1 MFRPLMAQP
10 GMGRVGRGRIADRSR
25 IIHEQLF
32 GTGSYMCGSPGPASA
47 GDDYM
52 VQNAGMYMGGSSGS
66 ASEIF
71 LWNGYG
77 CLLRSSFGTNVMGSA
92 LH

>member
-1 MFRPLMAQP
+1 
-10 GMGRVGRGRIADRSR
+10 
-25 IIHEQLF
+25 
-32 GTGSYMCGSPGPASA
+32 MCGSPGPASA

-92 LH
+92 PH